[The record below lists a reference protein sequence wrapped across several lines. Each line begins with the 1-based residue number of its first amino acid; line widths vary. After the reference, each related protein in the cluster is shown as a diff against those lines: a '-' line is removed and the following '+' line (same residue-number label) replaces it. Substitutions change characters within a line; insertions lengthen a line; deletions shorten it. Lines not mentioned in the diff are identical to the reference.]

1 MVRLLKRELQTYD
14 RECARL
20 ENEHRGK
27 FVLIRGEEV
36 AAIFEDFQTASEH
49 AARRFKQE
57 PYLIHRIGTEMA
69 GAFMLLDRLAAIY
82 AHARECKQQ
91 PGMCRAN
98 ARSPHRPHE
107 AMRRC
112 TRSASTHADLAEH

>member
-1 MVRLLKRELQTYD
+1 MNTGVEMARPLELELKTYGRES
-14 RECARL
+14 ARL

-27 FVLIRGEEV
+27 FVLIRGKEI
-36 AAIFEDFQTASEH
+36 AAIFDDFQTASEH

-82 AHARECKQQ
+82 AQARDCKQQ
-91 PGMCRAN
+91 PHLCPAK

-107 AMRRC
+107 AG
-112 TRSASTHADLAEH
+112 